1 VGRPGR
7 CGAGGGGQRQPDIGT
22 VERLHADAARDL
34 GQAQHVDGRQRGG
47 RRGGG
52 ARWALRS
59 RQGYRQAE
67 EHGAGQH
74 VVEQVEAGD
83 LNGPQTRALVK
94 EYTGPLLRAGADTIV
109 LGCTHYPFLRPLI
122 QEVVGPD
129 VTLID
134 TGAAVARHV
143 HRVLSENHLLR
154 RDNRVGAAQFWT
166 SGDAVHG
173 EAVASRLWGSRLTV
187 QPLPVGVG

>member
-1 VGRPGR
+1 
-7 CGAGGGGQRQPDIGT
+7 
-22 VERLHADAARDL
+22 
-34 GQAQHVDGRQRGG
+34 
-47 RRGGG
+47 
-52 ARWALRS
+52 
-59 RQGYRQAE
+59 
-67 EHGAGQH
+67 
-74 VVEQVEAGD
+74 
-83 LNGPQTRALVK
+83 LVK